1 MELTES
7 ILGREPT
14 GDLSPEEMARYARHL
29 VVADVG
35 IIGQRRLREA
45 SVLMIGTGGLGSPA
59 ALYLAAAGVG
69 RLGLVDF
76 DVVDH
81 SNLQRQIIHST
92 PDVGRLKL
100 DSARDS
106 LAAINPNVTIETHAV
121 AFDVDNAM
129 RLVSDYDII
138 LDGTDN
144 FPTRYLVN
152 DACVFA
158 GKPNVYGS
166 IFQFEGQ
173 ASVFWAERGPC
184 YRCLF
189 PAPPPAGM
197 VPNCAEGGVLGV
209 LPGLVG
215 VIQATEAIKLIL
227 GKGDSLLGRLLLVD
241 SLSMRFR
248 EMKLRK
254 DPNCPI
260 CSENAS
266 IRELRKEQQ
275 ICGLPEPAVPEISPM
290 ELQSQLGKVA
300 LLDVREPHEV
310 EICRIPGSILI
321 PLGALPDRLDE
332 LDRTAP
338 LVVHCKL
345 GGRSAK
351 AVRLLLDNGFSEI
364 HNLSGGIIAWAE
376 QVDPA
381 LPRY

>member
-1 MELTES
+1 MQLTES
-7 ILGREPT
+7 ILGGEPIAE
-14 GDLSPEEMARYARHL
+14 LSAEEMGRYARHL

-35 IIGQRRLREA
+35 IAGQRRLRDA
-45 SVLMIGTGGLGSPA
+45 SILMIGTGGLGSPA

-92 PDVGRLKL
+92 PDIGRLKL
-100 DSARDS
+100 DSARES
-106 LAAINPNVTIETHAV
+106 IAALNPNVTVETHAE
-121 AFDVDNAM
+121 AFDLDNAM
-129 RLVSDYDII
+129 RLVSDYDLII
-138 LDGTDN
+138 DGTDN
-144 FPTRYLVN
+144 FPTRYLIN

-189 PAPPPAGM
+189 PAPPPPGM
-197 VPNCAEGGVLGV
+197 VPNCAEGGVLGI
-209 LPGLVG
+209 LPGLLG
-215 VIQATEAIKLIL
+215 VIQATEAIKLII

-266 IRELRKEQQ
+266 ICELRMEQQ
-275 ICGLPEPAVPEISPM
+275 TCAAPPSVPEISAP
-290 ELQSQLGKVA
+290 ELLAELGQVA
-300 LLDVREPHEV
+300 LLDVREPHEA
-310 EICRIPGSILI
+310 EICRITGSTLI
-321 PLGALPDRLDE
+321 PLGSLPERLDE
-332 LDRTAP
+332 LDPSAP
-338 LVVHCKL
+338 LVVHCKA

-351 AVRLLLDNGFSEI
+351 AVQLLLDNGFSEVR
-364 HNLSGGIIAWAE
+364 NLTGGILSWADE
-376 QVDPA
+376 IDPKMA
-381 LPRY
+381 RY